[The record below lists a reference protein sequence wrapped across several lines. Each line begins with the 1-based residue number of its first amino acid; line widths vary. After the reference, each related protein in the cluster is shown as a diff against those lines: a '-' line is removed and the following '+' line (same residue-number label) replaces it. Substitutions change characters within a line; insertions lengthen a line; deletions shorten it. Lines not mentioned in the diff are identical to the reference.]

1 MPIQE
6 PTRQTV
12 REDDRGGSTGA
23 GPLASLQT
31 GKYKFSAYNYPIDIE
46 NLSHAMLFNIRV
58 HSSSKDITGQ
68 NREKAREEID
78 TEIKQSRRDRLLDGT
93 PNITRQYKQIK
104 RAISLYMPDNIVF
117 ENKQNYESP
126 SLLEKL
132 GIVGTAIATGNDFGV
147 NRSAA
152 ETAGLGIAGAAA
164 ATLRDTV
171 RNLLNGPVYS
181 GSAAAAAAVLLPG
194 QKKITQTI
202 RTAAQLSGYALN
214 PVIEVLYSTPLLRA
228 FSFDFIF
235 APRNKKEADVVWKII
250 MEFRRHSAPEF
261 GAILGGSILIPPSEF
276 QITFLRKG
284 ATNDKED
291 LNRELAPGEPAITPG
306 ASGTGFVENTNLP
319 RISTCVLTN
328 IQVDYS
334 PTGGYVTFEDGMPV
348 QIRMRLDF
356 MEINMIT
363 REMVDRG
370 Y

>member
-1 MPIQE
+1 
-6 PTRQTV
+6 
-12 REDDRGGSTGA
+12 
-23 GPLASLQT
+23 
-31 GKYKFSAYNYPIDIE
+31 
-46 NLSHAMLFNIRV
+46 MLFNIRV
-58 HSSSKDITGQ
+58 HSSSKDIRGQ

-78 TEIKQSRRDRLLDGT
+78 TTIKQSRRDRLLDGT
-93 PNITRQYKQIK
+93 PNIARQYKQIK
-104 RAISLYMPDNIVF
+104 RAISLYMPDTIVF

-132 GIVGTAIATGNDFGV
+132 GIVGAAIATGGNFGV
-147 NRSAA
+147 DKQGVESA
-152 ETAGLGIAGAAA
+152 AGAAGVA
-164 ATLRDTV
+164 SLRGAV
-171 RNLLNGPVYS
+171 QSLLDNSVFRG
-181 GSAAAAAAVLLPG
+181 GAAAAAAALLPG
-194 QKKITQTI
+194 VRTKFTPTI

-261 GAILGGSILIPPSEF
+261 GVLGGSILIPPSEF